1 MGSILCLARGGA
13 QRSTSVAASFRPDA
27 VVTFTPMRYFFFSG
41 KKNQPASGQSEV
53 FMLPDCTAH
62 SNRMFDQNNREMDR
76 EEETKMNQ
84 MRSWKDR
91 EGCYYPTKKKK
102 THPFDPQ

>member
-1 MGSILCLARGGA
+1 MRSAA
-13 QRSTSVAASFRPDA
+13 QVSLLVSGPMQLSLSRPCNI
-27 VVTFTPMRYFFFSG
+27 FFSQE
-41 KKNQPASGQSEV
+41 KKKRPASGQSEV

-84 MRSWKDR
+84 MRLWKDR